1 MLTLLGA
8 LLGFFS
14 SSFPEVL
21 KFFNQKRDR
30 AHELSIMDK
39 QIELAKSGQISRL
52 EEVRLQAESA
62 EQVALYQHA
71 QLSSV
76 KQTSLWVDAL
86 AASVRPVITYAFFGL
101 YGVIK
106 VSQWMLLT
114 HTLSAAQSFVF
125 LWSAEDE
132 ALFAAVMSF
141 WFGHRALIKRK

>member
-30 AHELSIMDK
+30 AHELAVMDK
-39 QIELAKSGQISRL
+39 QIELSKSGQSSRL

-62 EQVALYQHA
+62 EQVALYNQAQH
-71 QLSSV
+71 SHV
-76 KQTSLWVDAL
+76 KWVDAL
-86 AASVRPVITYAFFGL
+86 AASVRPIITYAFFGL

-114 HTLSAAQSFVF
+114 HTLSTAQSFVF

>member
-14 SSFPEVL
+14 SSFPTLL
-21 KFFNQKRDR
+21 KFFNQKQDR
-30 AHELSIMDK
+30 AHELAIMDR
-39 QIELAKSGQISRL
+39 QIELSKSGQTSRL

-71 QLSSV
+71 QHSHV
-76 KQTSLWVDAL
+76 KWVDAL

-106 VSQWMLLT
+106 VSQWIILT
-114 HTLSAAQSFVF
+114 HTLPSAQSFVF
-125 LWSAEDE
+125 LWSGEDE

-141 WFGHRALIKRK
+141 WFGHRALIKRR